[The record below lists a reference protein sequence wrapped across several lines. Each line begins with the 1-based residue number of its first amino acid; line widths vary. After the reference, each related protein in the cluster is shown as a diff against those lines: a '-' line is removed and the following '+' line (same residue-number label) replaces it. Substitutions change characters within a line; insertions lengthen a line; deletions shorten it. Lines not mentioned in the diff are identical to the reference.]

1 MKVIDLLNK
10 IANGEEAPKEIRYRD
25 ENLYFDYET
34 SNYYNDEDM
43 HSLFCEVQFILN
55 NEVELIEEDKEIEEY
70 ILKTIISFI
79 SLNAVIYI
87 TKDNW
92 KKLKPKRNGFIKR
105 NIFKLSLCLVPVI
118 RWIWVVLIL
127 VYGICLSDDEFVK
140 LWEEAKEKKG
150 K

>member
-1 MKVIDLLNK
+1 ML
-10 IANGEEAPKEIRYRD
+10 
-25 ENLYFDYET
+25 
-34 SNYYNDEDM
+34 
-43 HSLFCEVQFILN
+43 
-55 NEVELIEEDKEIEEY
+55 EEY

-92 KKLKPKRNGFIKR
+92 KKLNPKRNGFIKR

-118 RWIWVVLIL
+118 RWFWVFMIL
-127 VYGICLSDDEFVK
+127 LCGIVLSDDEFVNEYNEK
-140 LWEEAKEKKG
+140 FNKKEEEKKG

>member
-1 MKVIDLLNK
+1 ML
-10 IANGEEAPKEIRYRD
+10 
-25 ENLYFDYET
+25 
-34 SNYYNDEDM
+34 
-43 HSLFCEVQFILN
+43 
-55 NEVELIEEDKEIEEY
+55 EEY

-92 KKLKPKRNGFIKR
+92 KKLNPKRNGFIKR

-118 RWIWVVLIL
+118 RWFWVVLIL

-140 LWEEAKEKKG
+140 LFEETKEKKG